1 MPSAERPQQGPVTL
15 LPTRTHL
22 PSPCAGDPSEGGT
35 SSDGTSS
42 YGAPPTKQLR
52 PPPGVGPASD
62 AGSDDGDEA
71 RRQRRRRSYFTAA
84 LSPPLVSGD
93 DSDSEEEASWIES
106 EDEEDE
112 SEDESE
118 YCSESEDEEDEEEEA
133 AEPWYATAARLVSTG
148 WKSVRGWSAWRTDRT
163 KCMHANASVTEA
175 HRRWCPPEETHAPG
189 FRVVGGSRAAGRE
202 IQVGDEILAVHDE
215 VHGVLTGK
223 HNLCTDPDSVAEL
236 ERCLY
241 YDKPPSPT
249 RTTRSMRLLALV
261 GRGSA
266 DWLARAPSYILELIH
281 HRRVHFSKVVNASEV
296 KCSLIRD
303 GNGLKHSDGTG
314 AAKRTAVKMIVKLRA
329 GGTLMTQGEDGEW
342 RFVQITTG
350 EYVLLST
357 PAGVRLHCAAHLE
370 FVKTVDGVTTFRAV
384 KGDVLSLIVNLGPA
398 SPDHQG
404 SFVEAAESFARG
416 EGCTPPQRCGD
427 QLAAKDAAW
436 PQIMKAQREATE
448 AAAAAKAGKEAGKE
462 ARAVERA
469 AKKVPP

>member
-1 MPSAERPQQGPVTL
+1 M
-15 LPTRTHL
+15 
-22 PSPCAGDPSEGGT
+22 AGD
-35 SSDGTSS
+35 D
-42 YGAPPTKQLR
+42 
-52 PPPGVGPASD
+52 
-62 AGSDDGDEA
+62 
-71 RRQRRRRSYFTAA
+71 
-84 LSPPLVSGD
+84 
-93 DSDSEEEASWIES
+93 W

-112 SEDESE
+112 EPETYFSS
-118 YCSESEDEEDEEEEA
+118 SEDEEDEEDEAHCSESEESEYHSESEDEEEEE
-133 AEPWYATAARLVSTG
+133 AEPWHATAARLVSTG

-223 HNLCTDPDSVAEL
+223 HNLRTDPDSVAEL

-241 YDKPPSPT
+241 YDKPASPT

-266 DWLARAPSYILELIH
+266 DWLARAPSYILEQIQ
-281 HRRVHFSKVVNASEV
+281 HRRDHFSKVVSASEV

-357 PAGVRLHCAAHLE
+357 TAGVRLHCAAHLE
-370 FVKTVDGVTTFRAV
+370 FVKTEDGVTTFRAV

-416 EGCTPPQRCGD
+416 EGCTPPQRCGVE
-427 QLAAKDAAW
+427 LAAKDAAW
-436 PQIMKAQREATE
+436 PQIMKAQREAAE
-448 AAAAAKAGKEAGKE
+448 AAAAARVETEAGKE
-462 ARAVERA
+462 ARAAARA
-469 AKKVPP
+469 ARKVPPSP